1 MKIRNIAFGWQY
13 EGGKIVLQEGEAS
26 VLRNMYQA
34 YKLGKSL
41 AALVEK
47 LEALEIE
54 YQEGKTDWNKS
65 RVRRLLSDKRYLG
78 TEEYPAIID
87 PETFEAVQKRLKEAN
102 QQAKADRKADIYQI
116 HNARCDR
123 CGAIMKRRTSYSG
136 KRYEK
141 WVCQNESCHIIA
153 TKPDVKMIEDLL
165 TQLNH
170 LIENPQEIRYE
181 KKAKENTKP
190 QTHIL
195 SKLPIEAENADA
207 YQRLTAQTAA
217 AYSRLDTNEY
227 LTQRLRE
234 DFKEKEPLSVFSWEL
249 YARTV
254 KEVRIEASGNIHL
267 VLKNDQWIGGCE
279 DGKQKL

>member
-13 EGGKIVLQEGEAS
+13 EGGRIVLQEGEAS

-65 RVRRLLSDKRYLG
+65 RIRRLLRDKRYLG

-102 QQAKADRKADIYQI
+102 QQAKADRKADIYQL

-141 WVCQNESCHIIA
+141 WVCQNKSCHVIA
-153 TKPDVKMIEDLL
+153 AKPDVKMIEDLL

-170 LIENPQEIRYE
+170 LIENPQEIRHE
-181 KKAKENTKP
+181 KKAKESAKARP
-190 QTHIL
+190 HIL
-195 SKLPIEAENADA
+195 SKLPIEEENEDA

-267 VLKNDQWIGGCE
+267 VLKNDQRIGGCE

>member
-116 HNARCDR
+116 HNAHCDL

-141 WVCQNESCHIIA
+141 WVCQNKSCHIIA
-153 TKPDVKMIEDLL
+153 AKPDVKMIQDLL

-181 KKAKENTKP
+181 KKAKESAKP

-195 SKLPIEAENADA
+195 SKLPIEAENEDA
-207 YQRLTAQTAA
+207 YQRLTAQTAV

-249 YARTV
+249 YAQTV

-267 VLKNDQWIGGCE
+267 VLKNDQKIGGCE

>member
-78 TEEYPAIID
+78 TEEYPAVID

-116 HNARCDR
+116 HNVRCDR

-141 WVCQNESCHIIA
+141 WVCQNKSCHIIA
-153 TKPDVKMIEDLL
+153 AKPDVKMIEDLL

-181 KKAKENTKP
+181 KKTKESAKARP
-190 QTHIL
+190 YIL
-195 SKLPIEAENADA
+195 SKLPIEAENEDA

-267 VLKNDQWIGGCE
+267 VLKNDQRIGGCE

>member
-65 RVRRLLSDKRYLG
+65 RIRRLLRDKRYLG

-102 QQAKADRKADIYQI
+102 QQAKADRKADIYQL

-141 WVCQNESCHIIA
+141 WVCQNKSCHVIA
-153 TKPDVKMIEDLL
+153 AKPDVKMIEDLL

-181 KKAKENTKP
+181 KKAKESAKARP
-190 QTHIL
+190 HIL
-195 SKLPIEAENADA
+195 SKLPIEEENEDA

-267 VLKNDQWIGGCE
+267 VLKNDQRIGGCE

>member
-13 EGGKIVLQEGEAS
+13 EGGKIVVQEGEAS

-54 YQEGKTDWNKS
+54 YQEGKSDWNKS

-87 PETFEAVQKRLKEAN
+87 PETFEAVQKRLKVAN

-116 HNARCDR
+116 HNVHCDR

-141 WVCQNESCHIIA
+141 WVCQNKSCHIIA
-153 TKPDVKMIEDLL
+153 SKPDAKMIEDLL
-165 TQLNH
+165 MQLNH

-181 KKAKENTKP
+181 KKIKENAKP
-190 QTHIL
+190 QTRIL
-195 SKLPIEAENADA
+195 SKLPIEAENEDA

-267 VLKNDQWIGGCE
+267 VLKNDQRIGGCE

>member
-47 LEALEIE
+47 LETLEIE

-65 RVRRLLSDKRYLG
+65 RIRRLLRDKRYLG

-102 QQAKADRKADIYQI
+102 QQAKADRKADIYQL

-141 WVCQNESCHIIA
+141 WVCQNKSCHVIA
-153 TKPDVKMIEDLL
+153 AKPDVKMIEDLL

-181 KKAKENTKP
+181 KKTKESAKP

-195 SKLPIEAENADA
+195 SKLPIEAENEGV

-267 VLKNDQWIGGCE
+267 VLKNDQRIGGCE